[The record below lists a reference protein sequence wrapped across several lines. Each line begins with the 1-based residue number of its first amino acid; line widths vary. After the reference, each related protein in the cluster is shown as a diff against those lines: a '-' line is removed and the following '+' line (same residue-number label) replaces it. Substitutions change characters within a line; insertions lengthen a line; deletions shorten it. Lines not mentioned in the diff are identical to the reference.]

1 MRILLDYRIKGKK
14 NNFRNGIRVNIGILL
29 MVFAYSIA
37 LLTFIGVI
45 IFWTLFH
52 SRRVY
57 VAPYSDRIE
66 IDIVLAI
73 KRLSRVVQFKTI
85 SNDSVQHI
93 DGDEFKAMHA
103 FIEESFPLVHQHL
116 QKEVINEFSLLYTWE
131 GSEPDLKP
139 IMLTCHLD
147 VVPVEPGTEAD
158 WEYPPFQ
165 GQITDEYIYGRGT
178 MDVQSG
184 VMAILE
190 AVEALLNEGAVP
202 KRTILIGFGHDEEID
217 GEFGARE
224 ISSILQQRDV
234 TLEFLV
240 DEGLPVVDQLIKG
253 VKSPVALVG
262 VAEKGYLSIE
272 LTAGSDG
279 GHSSV
284 PQGKTAIAKLG
295 DAINKLEN
303 NPMPARIDPLARST
317 FYSLAAAMPVPFR
330 FIFANIWF
338 FKGLLKR
345 VLASIPHT
353 DASIRT
359 TTATTIFESGI
370 KDNLIPTVARAVVN
384 FRLHP
389 SDTIDDV
396 VNHVRRT
403 IQNPEISIV
412 CRSGFINPSK
422 VSDTKCE
429 AYEIVRKSIRE
440 IFPEV
445 TVTPSLMVGATDARH
460 YANIADKIYRFSP
473 LRASQDDLDRV
484 HGTNERLSIHNYSEM
499 IQFYSRLLVHGSGM
513 DEKLFRINTHSI
525 SQEESEINKVQQL
538 V

>member
-1 MRILLDYRIKGKK
+1 MVACWNEKK
-14 NNFRNGIRVNIGILL
+14 VCFDNSLF

-57 VAPYSDRIE
+57 VAPYYGRIQ
-66 IDIVLAI
+66 IDIAEAVA
-73 KRLSRVVQFKTI
+73 RLSRVIQFKTI

-93 DGDEFKAMHA
+93 DGDEFKAMHDY
-103 FIEESFPLVHQHL
+103 IEESFPLIHQYL
-116 QKEVINEFSLLYTWE
+116 KKEVINEFSLLYTWE
-131 GSEPDLKP
+131 GSNPELKP
-139 IMLTCHLD
+139 MMLTCHLD
-147 VVPVEPGTEAD
+147 VVPVEPGTEKD
-158 WEYPPFQ
+158 WEFPPFQ
-165 GQITDEYIYGRGT
+165 GQVTDEYVYGRGT

-190 AVEALLNEGAVP
+190 ATEALLKQGATP
-202 KRTILIGFGHDEEID
+202 ERTIYLGFGHDEEID

-224 ISSILQQRDV
+224 ISALLEQRGV
-234 TLEFLV
+234 SLEFLV
-240 DEGLPVVDQLIKG
+240 DEGLPVVSQLIKG
-253 VKSPVALVG
+253 VNSPVALVG

-272 LTAGSDG
+272 LTAESDG

-295 DAINKLEN
+295 EAINKLEN

-317 FYSLAAAMPVPFR
+317 FYALAAAMPVPFR

-345 VLASIPHT
+345 VLTSIPHT

-359 TTATTIFESGI
+359 TTAATIFESGV
-370 KDNLIPTVARAVVN
+370 KDNLIPTLARAVVN

-396 VNHVRRT
+396 VNHVRKT

-422 VSDTKCE
+422 VSDTKCV
-429 AYEIVRKSIRE
+429 AYETVRKSIRE

-460 YANIADKIYRFSP
+460 YANISERIYRFSP

-484 HGTNERLSIHNYSEM
+484 HGTNERISIHNYTEM
-499 IQFYSRLLVHGSGM
+499 IQFYSRLLVHGS
-513 DEKLFRINTHSI
+513 KIN
-525 SQEESEINKVQQL
+525 ESDSAELQIQVNQSEAETVKV
-538 V
+538 